1 MASNYHIAAVKNSL
15 PDVQLSN
22 LWEVRIQVPDG
33 LVSSV
38 EGVEIPQTK
47 ELMIRAKTC
56 SIPGRKIPNIET
68 RYMGMVSN
76 YAGTEDMSGKTL
88 NISFY
93 EYEDQYITRA
103 LNTWVNNIFNSMD
116 SRNSMG
122 GHGLAGQKYP
132 NNTRGFAYSGDIKL
146 RLLGKDGEPLGKG
159 VIFHDAWPTSVG
171 DISLT
176 YENSNGLENEV
187 TFQYDWWELTDRVE

>member
-15 PDVQLSN
+15 PDIQKSN
-22 LWEVRIQVPDG
+22 LWQVRIQIPQG
-33 LVSSV
+33 LVYSV
-38 EGVEIPQTK
+38 EGNEIPQTK
-47 ELMIRAKTC
+47 ELMIRAKSC
-56 SIPGRKIPNIET
+56 SIPGRKIPSIET

-88 NISFY
+88 DIQFY

-103 LNTWVNNIFNSMD
+103 LNTWVNNIFDSM
-116 SRNSMG
+116 SSKGNG

-132 NNTRGFAYSGDIKL
+132 NGLRGFNYSADIKL
-146 RLLGKDGEPLGKG
+146 KLIGMDGEPLSKG

-176 YENSNGLENEV
+176 YDNSNGLENSC